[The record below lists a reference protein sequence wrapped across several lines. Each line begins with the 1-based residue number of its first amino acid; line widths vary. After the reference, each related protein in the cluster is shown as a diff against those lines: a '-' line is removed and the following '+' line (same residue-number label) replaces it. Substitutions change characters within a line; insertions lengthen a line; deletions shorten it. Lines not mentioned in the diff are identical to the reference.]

1 MKENLLNF
9 PSPSLLFIQILFRTN
24 KLQSR
29 EERTEEKL
37 NKMIQM
43 KWAIKKRLKRI
54 FLIFFTSM
62 KNVYYMIGEIYK
74 NIYI

>member
-43 KWAIKKRLKRI
+43 KWAIKKRLKEYI
-54 FLIFFTSM
+54 FNIFHLDEECIL
-62 KNVYYMIGEIYK
+62 YDRW
-74 NIYI
+74 NI

>member
-43 KWAIKKRLKRI
+43 KWAIKKRLKEYI
-54 FLIFFTSM
+54 FNIFHLDE
-62 KNVYYMIGEIYK
+62 KCILCDRW
-74 NIYI
+74 NI